1 MMTPLKMK
9 VDRHSLEVMYKS
21 FVLPSMEYAI
31 AVWGGTYDSDLCK
44 LESIHVDAMR
54 LIVGATARSNIVN
67 VLNEMGSV
75 NFQNRINDI
84 ALVML
89 FKIQKG
95 YAPGYL
101 THILDSFNGQRN
113 YNLRNSQIKVPKC
126 RLETYKKSFFPRSIS
141 LWNNLSEEV
150 QSVDS
155 VDVFKSNL
163 HSKFNELLPLYYYG
177 NRWPSV
183 HHA

>member
-1 MMTPLKMK
+1 
-9 VDRHSLEVMYKS
+9 
-21 FVLPSMEYAI
+21 
-31 AVWGGTYDSDLCK
+31 
-44 LESIHVDAMR
+44 MR

-113 YNLRNSQIKVPKC
+113 YNLRNSNIRVFLKPT
-126 RLETYKKSFFPRSIS
+126 R
-141 LWNNLSEEV
+141 NLSSPGPFHYEMTYP
-150 QSVDS
+150 
-155 VDVFKSNL
+155 K
-163 HSKFNELLPLYYYG
+163 K
-177 NRWPSV
+177 
-183 HHA
+183 